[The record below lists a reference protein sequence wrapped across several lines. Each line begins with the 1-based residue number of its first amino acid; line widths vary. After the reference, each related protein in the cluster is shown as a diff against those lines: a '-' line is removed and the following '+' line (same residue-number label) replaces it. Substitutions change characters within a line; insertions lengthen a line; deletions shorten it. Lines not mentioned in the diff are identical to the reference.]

1 MSKYTELAKKANEAE
16 NIELQIAKAEPLLKV
31 RLEAIIS
38 SQKATV
44 MVAKANLTEAEA
56 NVDKVRGNIT
66 TDASAWVKNLNAAK
80 DARDQAAEEVRV
92 AEDFLDDLEDELKLF
107 A

>member
-1 MSKYTELAKKANEAE
+1 MSKYTELAKKANEVE
-16 NIELQIAKAEPLLKV
+16 NIETKISASEPILKV

-44 MVAKANLTEAEA
+44 MVAKSELAVAEA
-56 NVDKVRGNIT
+56 NVDKVRGKIT
-66 TDASAWVKNLNAAK
+66 VDANGWVRNLNEAK
-80 DARDQAAEEVRV
+80 DARDRAAEEVKV